1 MDGGVAVE
9 QFAGAAV
16 DVIGAATQ
24 QNQLQALS
32 GVPNGACETVGK
44 GDTPLVRPSRAMDER
59 RQTAARFGCDGPL
72 ISGAVP
78 HGSLARIAC
87 RSGLHVWLLAP

>member
-24 QNQLQALS
+24 QNGLQAAS
-32 GVPNGACETVGK
+32 GVPDGACEN
-44 GDTPLVRPSRAMDER
+44 
-59 RQTAARFGCDGPL
+59 
-72 ISGAVP
+72 SG
-78 HGSLARIAC
+78 
-87 RSGLHVWLLAP
+87 